1 MKSQRS
7 LEEYLKEH
15 AIEAEFVDLP
25 SDTRTVVQAA
35 AALDTAPERIVKS
48 LLFLAGEEP
57 VLVIACGPGRIE
69 TARLAV
75 YFGIPEGE
83 IRLAGDADVLRLTGY
98 EIGSVPP
105 VGHDPGLCTL
115 IDPAVLEF
123 DEVIAG
129 GGAHNRLLRLSP
141 HVILVENQAHVIEL
155 QSSR

>member
-7 LEEYLKEH
+7 LAEYLKEH
-15 AIEAEFVDLP
+15 AIEAEFVLLP
-25 SDTRTVVQAA
+25 GDTRTVVQAA
-35 AALDTAPERIVKS
+35 AALETAPERIVKS
-48 LLFLAGEEP
+48 LLFLAGEDP
-57 VLVIACGPGRIE
+57 VLVIASGPGRIE
-69 TARLAV
+69 TARLAA
-75 YFGIPEGE
+75 YFGIPESD
-83 IRLAGDADVLRLTGY
+83 IRLAGNADVLRITGY

-123 DEVIAG
+123 DEVYAG

-141 HVILVENQAHVIEL
+141 RAILMENHAHVIEL